1 MSNKAKIAL
10 AAALIFGSASAS
22 LAGEGSSDLSNAPNF
37 DITHS
42 APTYSAP
49 AYRGSVQRSERR
61 ELSSQSVRH
70 DRRDQEIRDR
80 RGRVP
85 ADEAE

>member
-1 MSNKAKIAL
+1 MSNKAKIVL
-10 AAALIFGSASAS
+10 AAALILGSASTV
-22 LAGEGSSDLSNAPNF
+22 LAGEGSADLSNAPNF

-42 APTYSAP
+42 TPSYSAP
-49 AYRGSVQRSERR
+49 AYRSGVQRGERR
-61 ELSSQSVRH
+61 ELSSQSIRR
-70 DRRDQEIRDR
+70 DRRAQETRDR